1 MAVDWLS
8 RAIELVKAGKPDEA
22 RQALLQILRQDP
34 GNETAWLWLAQT
46 FQTDAQ
52 RIEAL
57 EQCLKYVPGSQKARQ
72 GLEFLRSRRT
82 EAAPSGPQATPKPVS
97 GPSGIQ
103 PQPLSA
109 PVKSVQP
116 APETTKP
123 EAPRARKNKTSLTPI
138 DIGAIALIAV
148 VILALGGYFLWASV
162 FNGGRQNQAGL
173 PLLQATLPYLA
184 AEPSGTGGQT
194 AAIGPGPTLAASLTP
209 SPIPATHT
217 PLISLTPTAMPA
229 TLTSTAS
236 LTPTVDLRP
245 RSILFLDETTCVV
258 KRVDTAQGLP
268 LSLTKNPLPKCMD
281 GKISPDGR
289 KVYFLV
295 DESVAGESNYRSL
308 YVINVDGSERLA
320 IVKHAKDLSAL
331 GWSPDSTR
339 LAYYVYQSEDQLSTY
354 SSLYFIRADGT
365 GKTELNAPKNDLM
378 HPFVDFYSWSPDG
391 QWLAIQTYGGTYI
404 VRTDGSGLKWLSDDS
419 SANFVAWS
427 PNSRQIAFYSKYYQ
441 YPGIVILDVSGV
453 KHLIQSPQLENSYD
467 GIIVW
472 APAGLHVITQIV
484 FHSPLVLVSMDGQI
498 APFISGVI
506 DLRQVVVS
514 PDGRQL
520 AILDQPDSQSVTLL
534 VVNMDGSGM
543 KTLASGVRNI
553 APVWSLAEK

>member
-8 RAIELVKAGKPDEA
+8 RAIELIKAGKPDEA
-22 RQALLQILRQDP
+22 RQALLQILRENP
-34 GNETAWLWLAQT
+34 GNEIAWLWLAQT

-52 RIEAL
+52 RIEVL
-57 EQCLKYVPGSQKARQ
+57 EQCLKSIPGSQKARQ
-72 GLEFLRSRRT
+72 GLEYLRSRRT
-82 EAAPSGPQATPKPVS
+82 EAASSGPQATPKPVS

-103 PQPLSA
+103 PQPLPA

-123 EAPRARKNKTSLTPI
+123 ESPRARKNKASLTPI

-148 VILALGGYFLWASV
+148 VILALGGYFLWVSL
-162 FNGGRQNQAGL
+162 FNSGRKSQSEL
-173 PLLQATLPYLA
+173 PQMPATLPALA
-184 AEPSGTGGQT
+184 VETTRAGVQT
-194 AAIGPGPTLAASLTP
+194 ATI

-217 PLISLTPTAMPA
+217 PLISLTPTSLPA
-229 TLTSTAS
+229 TPTPTTS
-236 LTPTVDLRP
+236 LTPTPDLRP

-258 KRVDTAQGLP
+258 KRVDAAGGQP
-268 LSLTKNPLPKCMD
+268 LLLTKAPLPKCMD

-295 DESVAGESNYRSL
+295 DESAAGESNYRSL
-308 YVINVDGSERLA
+308 YVMNVDGSERLA

-339 LAYYVYQSEDQLSTY
+339 LAYYVYLSEGQFNTNMFNLI
-354 SSLYFIRADGT
+354 FIHADGT
-365 GKTELNAPKNDLM
+365 GMIFVDDLGNDLRN
-378 HPFVDFYSWSPDG
+378 PFVNFYSWSPDG

-441 YPGIVILDVSGV
+441 RPGIVILDVSGV
-453 KHLIQSPQLENSYD
+453 GHLIRSPQLENIYD
-467 GIIVW
+467 GIIAW
-472 APAGLHVITQIV
+472 APDGLHVITQIV

-520 AILDQPDSQSVTLL
+520 AVLDQPDSQNVSLL
-534 VVNMDGSGM
+534 VVNMDGSGL

>member
-1 MAVDWLS
+1 MTVDWLS

-22 RQALLQILRQDP
+22 RQALLQILRQNP

-82 EAAPSGPQATPKPVS
+82 EAASSGPQAASKPVS

-103 PQPLSA
+103 PQPLPA

-116 APETTKP
+116 ATETTKP
-123 EAPRARKNKTSLTPI
+123 EPPRARKNKAGLTPI
-138 DIGAIALIAV
+138 DVGAIALIAV
-148 VILALGGYFLWASV
+148 LVLALGGYFLWESL
-162 FNGGRQNQAGL
+162 FNRGRQSQAGPTQLSASL
-173 PLLQATLPYLA
+173 PALA
-184 AEPSGTGGQT
+184 VEPTGTGVR
-194 AAIGPGPTLAASLTP
+194 LTP
-209 SPIPATHT
+209 SAIPATHT
-217 PLISLTPTAMPA
+217 PLISLTPTSLPA
-229 TLTSTAS
+229 TFTPTAS
-236 LTPTVDLRP
+236 LTPTPDLRP
-245 RSILFLDETTCVV
+245 RSILFLDATTCVV
-258 KRVDTAQGLP
+258 ERADAALGSPLP
-268 LSLTKNPLPKCMD
+268 LTKAPLPKCMD
-281 GKISPDGR
+281 AKISPDGK

-295 DESVAGESNYRSL
+295 DESAAGESNYHSL
-308 YVINVDGSERLA
+308 YAMNVDGSERVAL
-320 IVKHAKDLSAL
+320 VKHAKDLSAL

-339 LAYYVYQSEDQLSTY
+339 LAYYVYRSEDQLSTY

-365 GKTELNAPKNDLM
+365 GKTELNAPENELM

-391 QWLAIQTYGGTYI
+391 QWLAIATYRGTYI
-404 VRTDGSGLKWLSDDS
+404 VRTDGSGLKRLSDDS
-419 SANFVAWS
+419 GGNSVAWS
-427 PNSRQIAFYSKYYQ
+427 PDSNQIAFYSKWAS
-441 YPGIVILDVSGV
+441 YPGIVILTVHGLR
-453 KHLIQSPQLENSYD
+453 HLIQAPQLETFYQ
-467 GIIVW
+467 GLIAW
-472 APAGLHVITQIV
+472 APDGLHVITQLGI
-484 FHSPLVLVSMDGQI
+484 HTPLVLVSMDGTI

-506 DLRQVVVS
+506 DVSQVVVS
-514 PDGRQL
+514 PDGGQL
-520 AILDQPDSQSVTLL
+520 AFLDLQDLENATLR

>member
-1 MAVDWLS
+1 MDWLS
-8 RAIELVKAGKPDEA
+8 RAIELVKAGKLDEA
-22 RQALLQILRQDP
+22 RQALLQILRENP

-46 FQTDAQ
+46 FQGDAQ
-52 RIEAL
+52 RIEVL
-57 EQCLKYVPGSQKARQ
+57 EQCLKCIPGSQKARQ

-82 EAAPSGPQATPKPVS
+82 EAAPSAPQATPKPVS

-103 PQPLSA
+103 PQPLPA
-109 PVKSVQP
+109 PVKPVQP
-116 APETTKP
+116 APEKTKP
-123 EAPRARKNKTSLTPI
+123 EPPQARKNKASLTPI

-148 VILALGGYFLWASV
+148 LVLALGGYFLWASV

-173 PLLQATLPYLA
+173 PLLPASLPALA
-184 AEPSGTGGQT
+184 VEPTRT
-194 AAIGPGPTLAASLTP
+194 DARLTP
-209 SPIPATHT
+209 SPVPATHT
-217 PLISLTPTAMPA
+217 PLISLTPTSLPA
-229 TLTSTAS
+229 TPTPTTS
-236 LTPTVDLRP
+236 LTPTPDLRP

-258 KRVDTAQGLP
+258 KRVDAAGGQPLP
-268 LSLTKNPLPKCMD
+268 LTKAPLPKCMD

-295 DESVAGESNYRSL
+295 DESAAGESDYRSL
-308 YVINVDGSERLA
+308 YVMNVDGSERLA
-320 IVKHAKDLSAL
+320 IVKHVKGLSPL
-331 GWSPDSTR
+331 GWSPDSTT
-339 LAYYVYQSEDQLSTY
+339 LAYYAYLSE
-354 SSLYFIRADGT
+354 SLVNTDMFSLTFIHADGT
-365 GKTELNAPKNDLM
+365 GMIIVDDLRNDLSN
-378 HPFVDFYSWSPDG
+378 PFVDFYAWSPDG

-404 VRTDGSGLKWLSDDS
+404 VRTDGSGLKRLSDDS

-441 YPGIVILDVSGV
+441 RPGIVILDVSGV
-453 KHLIQSPQLENSYD
+453 MHLIRSSQLENKFD
-467 GIIVW
+467 GIIAW
-472 APAGLHVITQIV
+472 APDGLRVITQIV

-498 APFISGVI
+498 APFINGVI

-520 AILDQPDSQSVTLL
+520 AVLDQPDSQNVSLL
-534 VVNMDGSGM
+534 VVNMDGSGL